1 MDTLVDALAEAE
13 AKAFGTTLGYVQAR
27 TQVNTLAEKK
37 GGTPDVTVGD
47 VEAQALANNFENTLA
62 QSETNAL
69 GNTLGDLV
77 AKVQS
82 TRWLTLLK
90 MRAQGHLTTQ

>member
-1 MDTLVDALAEAE
+1 M
-13 AKAFGTTLGYVQAR
+13 QAR

-37 GGTPDVTVGD
+37 GGTLDVTVGD
-47 VEAQALANNFENTLA
+47 VEAQALAYNFANTLV

-69 GNTLGDLV
+69 ANTLGVFV

-82 TRWLTLLK
+82 TRLLTRLK

>member
-1 MDTLVDALAEAE
+1 M
-13 AKAFGTTLGYVQAR
+13 QAR

-37 GGTPDVTVGD
+37 GGTLDVTVGD
-47 VEAQALANNFENTLA
+47 VEAQALAYNFANTLV

-69 GNTLGDLV
+69 GNTLGVLV

-82 TRWLTLLK
+82 TRLLTRLK

>member
-1 MDTLVDALAEAE
+1 M
-13 AKAFGTTLGYVQAR
+13 QAR

-37 GGTPDVTVGD
+37 GGTLDVTVGD
-47 VEAQALANNFENTLA
+47 VEAQALANNFANTLA

-69 GNTLGDLV
+69 GNTLGVLV

-82 TRWLTLLK
+82 TRWLTRLK